1 LPFTDFITTFDATTA
16 ADDPSCNG
24 HSVWYSFTPTRDVP
38 VKADTSGSDYATT
51 LTAAAV
57 CVGVAIL
64 LGVLAEFHAFQ
75 VTNNRPFWEST
86 RATQAAGSRLDAPA
100 PGTELWHYSDDIVA
114 GRTIERLDVA
124 ALGPN
129 APVPPGV
136 PRLPASGQ
144 YDASPALAA
153 LLRSTPRDELGDRF
167 PGTLVGTIGNAALSG
182 PDELVAFVG
191 YRPDQLAAV
200 PTAFRVT
207 AIETAPGR
215 QVWSPFFAKA
225 FVVAAIAFVFPI
237 LILVGTATRL
247 AAARREERYA
257 ALRLAGAAPGQVSVV
272 ASVDA
277 AVAALLGT
285 LLGVAIFLAVRPALA
300 RAALTNTRY
309 FPDLVTPTVL
319 GYACLLVGVPVAAA
333 TAAVLSLRRVRI
345 SPLGV
350 SRRATPPPPR
360 ARRLVP
366 LLAGI
371 ALLAAGLALTTSDS
385 IGAPAYPGLIVVL
398 IGLVVAGPWLTVQ
411 AGRLAGR
418 LGRGAPALLAARR
431 LADNP
436 KAAFRTVSGLV
447 LAVFLGT
454 AVAGLMPAANATMA
468 TPQSTA
474 LSDVLLAG
482 FAASPICGNE
492 VNCTGAAPGAA
503 AEPDAPDDQPV
514 PPGFDGLPAGT
525 GTALLARLRAFAE
538 TTVVPIYSLHIEFP
552 RKVTPADTGSRNN
565 SLLGCAALRQLD
577 ALGQCPPGAQAIEV
591 DTSGLYSDN
600 PFFSTRPIAGPG
612 LGNVPVR
619 YDVAGLALQSVL
631 VRVDSP
637 ATLERVR
644 TLLGGYTRLSSSGAA
659 PRTFG
664 EAVAVR
670 AGVGSTVQRLVFVAV
685 VLTLLV
691 AGCSIA
697 VAVGGGLV
705 ERKRPFGLLRL
716 TGTPTGTLRR
726 VVLLEAV
733 LPLAAATLLAAAT
746 GYAIALAIVARMAPK
761 GTPLPTL
768 GHVYYL
774 TVGAG
779 LAVSL
784 AVILTTLPLLSRIT
798 EPSAVRFE

>member
-1 LPFTDFITTFDATTA
+1 MLRLALRLA
-16 ADDPSCNG
+16 LN
-24 HSVWYSFTPTRDVP
+24 
-38 VKADTSGSDYATT
+38 SGREA
-51 LTAAAV
+51 LIRLLVTAAAV
-57 CVGVAIL
+57 SVGVTIL
-64 LGVLAEFHAFQ
+64 LGVLAEFHAFN
-75 VTNNRPFWEST
+75 VTNNRPSWEST
-86 RATQAAGSRLDAPA
+86 PATQAAGPLDKPA
-100 PGTELWHYSDDIVA
+100 AGTVLWHYSVDIFA

-124 ALGPN
+124 ALGRK

-144 YDASPALAA
+144 YYASPALAA

-167 PGTLVGTIGNAALSG
+167 PGALVGTIGNAALSG

-191 YRPDQLAAV
+191 YRPNELAAV

-215 QVWSPFFAKA
+215 QIWSPFFAKA
-225 FVVAAIAFVFPI
+225 FGVAAVAFTFPI

-257 ALRLAGAAPGQVSVV
+257 ALRLAGATPSQVNVV

-277 AVAALLGT
+277 AAAALLGT
-285 LLGVAIFLAVRPALA
+285 LLGIAIFLAVRSALGG
-300 RAALTNTRY
+300 AALTNTRY
-309 FPDLVTPTVL
+309 FPDLLTPTAA
-319 GYACLLVGVPVAAA
+319 GYACLIVGVPVAAA
-333 TAAVLSLRRVRI
+333 AAAVLSLRRVRI

-360 ARRLVP
+360 AWRLVP

-371 ALLAAGLALTTSDS
+371 ALLGFGLSWTTPDS

-398 IGLVVAGPWLTVQ
+398 IGLVVAGPWLTLQ
-411 AGRLAGR
+411 AARLTSR
-418 LGRGAPALLAARR
+418 VGRGAPTLLAARR

-474 LSDVLLAG
+474 LSDVLLAN
-482 FAASPICGNE
+482 FAASPVCGND
-492 VNCTGAAPGAA
+492 VNCTGATPGGAVEPGAPNA
-503 AEPDAPDDQPV
+503 GKDQPV
-514 PPGFDGLPAGT
+514 QPPPGFDGLT
-525 GTALLARLRAFAE
+525 SDIGTALLARLRGFAG
-538 TTVVPIYSLHIEFP
+538 TTVVPLYSRHINFP
-552 RKVTPADTGSRNN
+552 QKLTPSDLGGGNN
-565 SLLGCAALRQLD
+565 SLVSCAALRQLA
-577 ALGQCPPGAQAIEV
+577 ALGQCPPGTDAVEL
-591 DTSGLYSDN
+591 DTSGLYGDN

-612 LGNVPVR
+612 LGNLPVR

-637 ATLERVR
+637 ATLERLR
-644 TLLGGYTRLSSSGAA
+644 TLLGGYTRLSWSGTA

-670 AGVGSTVQRLVFVAV
+670 AGVGATVQRLVFLAV

-691 AGCSIA
+691 AGCSTA
-697 VAVGGGLV
+697 VAVGAGLV

-726 VVLLEAV
+726 VVLLEAL
-733 LPLAAATLLAAAT
+733 LPLAAATLVAAAT
-746 GYAIALAIVARMAPK
+746 GYAIALAIVAKMAPK

-768 GHVYYL
+768 GHNYFL
-774 TVGAG
+774 AVGAG

-798 EPSAVRFE
+798 EPSGVRFE